1 MPTKFTQEQQ
11 AQIQEKLFLR
21 GIPLIRQLGLQRTTV
36 DKLTKACGIAKGS
49 FYLFYA
55 SKEDYLVALEK
66 YTSEKMADLLDR
78 YLAGRPQMTTHEFC
92 SFLKEWLY
100 SDYDVLSHLTVE
112 DFLWIRSHMADQN
125 YFDPT
130 LQQPIIE
137 QWLKRLSDARE
148 NVDAGAV
155 VNLIKC
161 IYAMREHRDT
171 MVEGSIDR
179 SIDLILQ
186 ALEHYISGKESEE
199 G

>member
-1 MPTKFTQEQQ
+1 MPSKFTSKQQ
-11 AQIQEKLFLR
+11 AQIQEELFLN
-21 GIPLIRQLGLQRTTV
+21 GIWLIRKLGLQRTTV

-49 FYLFYA
+49 FYLFYE
-55 SKEDYLVALEK
+55 SKEEYLVALEK
-66 YTSEKMADLLDR
+66 YTSGKMAELLDR
-78 YLAGRPQMTTHEFC
+78 YLDGRLQMTTHEFC

-100 SDYDVLSHLTVE
+100 SDYDVMGHLTVE

-130 LQQPIIE
+130 QQQVVIE
-137 QWLKRLSDARE
+137 RLFECLSDVRKD
-148 NVDAGAV
+148 VDLGAV